1 MKDDKDHVPDLI
13 AALEDKDESVVRAAR
28 AGLKSLTGKDLG
40 PAPGASAAQKAAAVR
55 AWREWYNKEK
65 K

>member
-13 AALEDKDESVVRAAR
+13 DVLGDADDTVARAAK
-28 AGLKSLTGKDLG
+28 AGLKSLTGKEF
-40 PAPGASAAQKAAAVR
+40 ATAAE
-55 AWREWYNKEK
+55 WRDWLAKEK